1 MTGQLVNYVF
11 NRRVKKHLR
20 NQIRN
25 KQFVNYD
32 KAKTILLLFESNYS
46 EKNPETKR
54 IIQSLT
60 ADGKRVTAW
69 GYVEKKNITS
79 PAYPEYRIL
88 HQKDLGFFQKPHEQL
103 IQELQSHEYDLLID
117 ISTKRFLALDYIV
130 LLANAKCK
138 TGMKKSELN
147 IYDFAIDIESHLKD
161 NEILPDDLEYSFLY
175 NQILFYL
182 KSIQTND

>member
-1 MTGQLVNYVF
+1 MAGKLVNFVF
-11 NRRVKKHLR
+11 KKRAKKYLKSDTR
-20 NQIRN
+20 D

-32 KAKTILLLFESNYS
+32 KAKSILLLFESNYS

-60 ADGKRVTAW
+60 ADGKKVTAW

-79 PAYPEYRIL
+79 PAYPEYRIINY
-88 HQKDLGFFQKPHEQL
+88 KNLGFFQKPHENL
-103 IQELQSHEYDLLID
+103 IQELLSHEYDLLVD
-117 ISTKRFLALDYIV
+117 ISTRKIVALEYLV

-138 TGMKKSELN
+138 TGMKKNNENL
-147 IYDFAIDIESHLKD
+147 YDFAVDIESHLKE
-161 NEILPDDLEYSFLY
+161 NEILVDDLEYSFLY

-182 KSIQTND
+182 KSIQSND